1 MSAAAAD
8 RIREYVALFISAEA
22 QGKPWHY
29 LAPVDG
35 ECHGDTLRLDGAV
48 ATRIDARSWRVE
60 ANGESVVLALRTPVV
75 QDGAR

>member
-1 MSAAAAD
+1 MSARASA

-29 LAPVDG
+29 MAPVDG
-35 ECHGDTLRLDGAV
+35 QRHGDTLLLDGAV
-48 ATRIDARSWRVE
+48 ATRLDARSWRVE
-60 ANGESVVLALRTPVV
+60 ANGESVVLALRSPVV